1 MRNPWGLGESCQRGL
16 LSKSLH
22 ETAVRCRSVSQIH
35 RACTAVSHA
44 PRGIN
49 IEPFCTSRKLQCWFR
64 TYMYMAPHLDV
75 LHQVVLKALY
85 GMRFA
90 SQRTLVGSRAR
101 ERDFPG
107 LPVLGPC
114 RPAGGGGTC
123 LPAARRWAVCAE
135 P

>member
-1 MRNPWGLGESCQRGL
+1 
-16 LSKSLH
+16 
-22 ETAVRCRSVSQIH
+22 
-35 RACTAVSHA
+35 
-44 PRGIN
+44 
-49 IEPFCTSRKLQCWFR
+49 
-64 TYMYMAPHLDV
+64 MYMAPHLDV

-123 LPAARRWAVCAE
+123 LPARAPLGSLRGNLRGALTLCSRSTRTHSD
-135 P
+135 